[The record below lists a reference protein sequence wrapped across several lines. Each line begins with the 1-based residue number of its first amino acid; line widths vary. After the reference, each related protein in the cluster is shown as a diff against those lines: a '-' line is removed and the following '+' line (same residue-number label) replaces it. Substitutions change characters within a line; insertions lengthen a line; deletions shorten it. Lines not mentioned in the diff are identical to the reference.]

1 MENFRVKK
9 TVFLAA
15 IAFACA
21 SGAAQAEGDSD
32 ALSARNYEFAFT
44 SKAVDTSG
52 SPSTGALGAYVD
64 ANIPIWGFLGGS
76 LSGAYTHSEVKV
88 RRLLEETSGETA
100 TGKESQSCAFSDTD
114 LGASLFVRDPSLGR
128 VGLSYGR
135 GKYSSN
141 CGDRSLFL
149 PSNDDSMTT
158 KSLRAFGE
166 FYWRDLTLAA
176 DHTETSFEH
185 GEKLKSN
192 TATLSWYAFDNFRV
206 AVTGNDLYSK
216 NEYGILLVNQPEFLG
231 NDFSVSLG
239 YSIRNVKPEVRTVSF
254 NLIYHFGTS
263 VNLIDRDRKYR

>member
-1 MENFRVKK
+1 MKK
-9 TVFLAA
+9 TVFLAVA
-15 IAFACA
+15 AFACA
-21 SGAAQAEGDSD
+21 SGVARAEGDGD

-52 SPSTGALGAYVD
+52 SPSTGALGGYVD

-76 LSGAYTHSEVKV
+76 LTGSYTHSEVQV
-88 RRLLEETSGETA
+88 RRLLEETSGQTA

-114 LGASLFVRDPSLGR
+114 LGASLFVRNPSLGR
-128 VGLSYGR
+128 VGLSYDR
-135 GKYSSN
+135 GHFSSN

-158 KSLRAFGE
+158 KALRAFAE
-166 FYWRDLTLAA
+166 VYWHELTLGAE
-176 DHTETSFEH
+176 HSETSFER
-185 GEKLKSN
+185 GDKLKSN
-192 TATLSWYAFDNFRV
+192 TASLSWYPFDNLRV
-206 AVTGNDLYSK
+206 AVIGNDLYSK

-239 YSIRNVKPEVRTVSF
+239 YSVRNVKPEVRTVSF
-254 NLIYHFGTS
+254 NLIYHFGTA